1 LPPRAAARPESTN
14 APIHTVTPSPS
25 IDLTAN
31 LWFSI
36 VSALLLAVVAT
47 VVTERVVEPGLGRY
61 EGERP
66 ADAAPAMTP
75 AESRGLRRAL
85 FAFLGVFVF
94 FALITLPP
102 GAPLRNPDTGAIV
115 GDSPFMSSL
124 IIVIMLMFLAAGA
137 AYG

>member
-85 FAFLGVFVF
+85 FAFHGGFRLFPP
-94 FALITLPP
+94 LTLPP
-102 GAPLRNPDTGAIV
+102 AAPPRDPGTRAPC
-115 GDSPFMSSL
+115 GDSPRT
-124 IIVIMLMFLAAGA
+124 
-137 AYG
+137 